1 MEEKIDGQKR
11 NSRCRSLNEVINEE
25 KRKSKHS
32 SYSSGT
38 SEVDCIIAET
48 SISEAVVTSIST
60 ETFVVL
66 EPGSTVKLSVSEN
79 KANVDDIKKP
89 STADAEKDNTK
100 VDVKLIPQKEE
111 TPQAENI
118 VNNMLSEPNTKPAD
132 AIVKAETSKKVD
144 TNDKKTTGKSV
155 NKESILSK
163 AVRSKTE
170 SKKEIVAGNTQQ
182 TLTESNDD
190 TRSNVKDETLQKGEP
205 MTTAGEISLEPS
217 QEAASASSDALLQSE
232 LIYSPEE
239 VAVIAQKLTMALAK
253 QMIEVTSNLGK
264 EVISAANDT
273 LTLFNGSTLEL
284 ADVDYFV
291 IYKADNPQPGDGIS
305 FIARMELGTNAITK
319 VVPVSPTKAWVSY
332 YGGGIK
338 LIDTVKE
345 AVVNKIDIPGL
356 ETIATPDETF
366 LFTTNI
372 KNSNVEKMHTVGEG
386 AFGSAPIIKL
396 SKCRIA
402 CLSMTKSGKN
412 IMICVEKRHSF
423 LCIPGKSEIVVQM
436 HELNGKRR
444 KELKPKVDG
453 KQTPTLKGYPIV
465 MCENVNGDICIASFS
480 SVDHSCSVE
489 VYDKHLER
497 RFVYDGDK
505 SLSPRFMCEDICT
518 DSKGNILMLDNSLKC
533 VHVVNTDGVL
543 VKLITPAKY
552 QIENPKCI
560 NIDTDGRL
568 WIGQGPPAQMIIL
581 EYIV

>member
-1 MEEKIDGQKR
+1 MEEKLDGQKR
-11 NSRCRSLNEVINEE
+11 NSRCRSLYEVINEE

-48 SISEAVVTSIST
+48 SISEAVVTSVST

-79 KANVDDIKKP
+79 KGKVDDIKKP
-89 STADAEKDNTK
+89 STDDTEKDNTK
-100 VDVKLIPQKEE
+100 VTVKLIPQKEE
-111 TPQAENI
+111 MPQAENI
-118 VNNMLSEPNTKPAD
+118 ANNVLSKPNTKLED
-132 AIVKAETSKKVD
+132 AIMKVETLKK
-144 TNDKKTTGKSV
+144 DKKTKDKKSTSKSA
-155 NKESILSK
+155 NKESK
-163 AVRSKTE
+163 ATRSKND
-170 SKKEIVAGNTQQ
+170 SDKEITTDNTEQNV
-182 TLTESNDD
+182 SVSKDD
-190 TRSNVKDETLQKGEP
+190 TQPNFKDETLQNGEP
-205 MTTAGEISLEPS
+205 TTTEGETSLEPS
-217 QEAASASSDALLQSE
+217 HESASAASDALLQSE
-232 LIYSPEE
+232 LVYSPEE

-264 EVISAANDT
+264 EMISAANDT

-386 AFGSAPIIKL
+386 AFGSAPIVKL

-412 IMICVEKRHSF
+412 IMVCVEKRHSF
-423 LCIPGKSEIVVQM
+423 LCIPGKSEIVVQI

-453 KQTPTLKGYPIV
+453 KQTLTLKGYPIV
-465 MCENVNGDICIASFS
+465 MCDNVNGDICIASFS

-505 SLSPRFMCEDICT
+505 TLSPRFMCEDICT

-533 VHVVNTDGVL
+533 VHIVNTDGVL
-543 VKLITPAKY
+543 VKLITTAKY

-560 NIDTDGRL
+560 NIDPEGRL